1 MDEQK
6 EVVLTNDLLL
16 AVPCYQEDVLVILK
30 ATINLD
36 LSEFELTPEEIYK
49 FRKIMQQ
56 LNYSL
61 SDAFSKSCLAASVTT
76 EIQPKTKSAKL
87 AA

>member
-1 MDEQK
+1 MNEQK
-6 EVVLTNDLLL
+6 EVVLINDLLL
-16 AVPCYQEDVLVILK
+16 AVPCYEEDVPVVLQ

-36 LSEFELTPEEIYK
+36 LSEFELTPEEISK

-56 LNYSL
+56 FNYSL

-76 EIQPKTKSAKL
+76 EIQPKAKIAKL